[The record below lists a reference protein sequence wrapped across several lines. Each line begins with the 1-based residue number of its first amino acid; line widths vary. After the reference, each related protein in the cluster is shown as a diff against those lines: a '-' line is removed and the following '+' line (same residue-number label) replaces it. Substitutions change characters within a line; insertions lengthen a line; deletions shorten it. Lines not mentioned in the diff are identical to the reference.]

1 MDHLRPLQRCC
12 PGASFIAVSELRSVA
27 AAVVALCAATSLLA
41 QNAAPTGPAIASTC
55 YRAKP
60 RPACSVFFVTN
71 GGVYDD
77 PSLPYGG
84 LAGFVDWG
92 VMVNVDERQA
102 IGASFFARG
111 DTYGVTY
118 GPAARA

>member
-1 MDHLRPLQRCC
+1 MDHLRPLQRCR
-12 PGASFIAVSELRSVA
+12 P
-27 AAVVALCAATSLLA
+27 
-41 QNAAPTGPAIASTC
+41 GPATASTC

-60 RPACSVFFVTN
+60 RPACPVFFVTN

-111 DTYGVTY
+111 DTYGATY
-118 GPAARA
+118 ARWRA